1 MCPAGGLLSANIDEI
16 NYVIILAKKNIYI
29 RKIYYFFIVKT
40 VNVLILFCLPAIII
54 IVK

>member
-16 NYVIILAKKNIYI
+16 NYVIILGKQINKM
-29 RKIYYFFIVKT
+29 KTYYFFIVKT